1 MKAVMFTRKQNN
13 QSKAYTWNMLS
24 SVRPCFDT
32 TIIAGLGHIEDTHKL
47 NNIGRLRCIKT

>member
-1 MKAVMFTRKQNN
+1 MKTVMFTRKQNN

-32 TIIAGLGHIEDTHKL
+32 TIIAGLGHIEDTYKL